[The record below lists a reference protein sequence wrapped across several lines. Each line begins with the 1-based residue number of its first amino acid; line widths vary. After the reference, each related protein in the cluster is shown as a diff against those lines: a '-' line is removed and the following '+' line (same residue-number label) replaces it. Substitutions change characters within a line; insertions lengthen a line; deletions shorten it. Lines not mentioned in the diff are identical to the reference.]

1 MSRRAWAIYIGLS
14 LGLWLLA
21 QRSLCPVVA
30 LALLVSILVH
40 ELGHWAAWRLAGERA
55 VIFASPYLGAC
66 IPVGDCGMD
75 IFTPLGKGM
84 LLLAGCGFSQNEMSP
99 LAQTKTISADGI
111 RDCRSG

>member
-1 MSRRAWAIYIGLS
+1 MLPLLYVLLTVGLFWLAVLC
-14 LGLWLLA
+14 LG
-21 QRSLCPVVA
+21 PVVA

-66 IPVGDCGMD
+66 IPVGDCDMD